1 MKFVLRNAKYELL
14 QIITIIAV
22 FAYFTGKEGLLS
34 LFEAVVVSCG
44 WLIQIAYTFFKWDIL
59 ILILKIILGI

>member
-1 MKFVLRNAKYELL
+1 MKFVLRNAKYEVI
-14 QIITIIAV
+14 QIISIVAL
-22 FAYFTGKEGLLS
+22 FAYFTGKEGLLN

-59 ILILKIILGI
+59 ILILKFILGI